1 LTNTFK
7 KITLVKKQLSN
18 KILFAMKK
26 STTFWVILIIVGIIA
41 GILST
46 ATFITIEPGERG
58 VIFRKFTTGLDKE
71 HIYKPGFKIIA
82 PWNDMHIYNVKEKQ
96 EEESMDVL
104 DKNGLN
110 VTMDVTIRFNPFYS
124 KVGYLHETFGKN
136 YINSLIIPEVRS
148 TVRRVA
154 GRYTVEEIYSTK
166 RGEVETAIK
175 NETRE
180 VLGNNYIDMQAML
193 IRSITLP
200 QQIKEA
206 IEKKLKEEQ
215 EALAYQYKLERERS
229 EAKRKEIQAEGEA
242 RANEIINQSLTPELL
257 KMRGI
262 EATLKLSESENSKVV
277 VVGGG
282 KDGLPLI
289 LGGN

>member
-1 LTNTFK
+1 
-7 KITLVKKQLSN
+7 
-18 KILFAMKK
+18 MKK
-26 STTFWVILIIVGIIA
+26 STTFWVILVIAAIIA

-46 ATFITIEPGERG
+46 ATFVTIQPGERG

-71 HIYKPGFKIIA
+71 HIYQPGFKIIA

-96 EEESMDVL
+96 KEESLDVL

-110 VTMDVTIRFNPFYS
+110 VTMDVSVRFKPFFT
-124 KVGYLHETFGKN
+124 KIGYLHETFGKS
-136 YINSLIIPEVRS
+136 YIEELVIPEVRS

-154 GRYTVEEIYSTK
+154 GRFSVEEIYST
-166 RGEVETAIK
+166 RREQVETAIK
-175 NETRE
+175 KETRQ
-180 VLGNNYIDMQAML
+180 VLEDNYINMRALL
-193 IRSITLP
+193 IRSIKLP
-200 QQIKEA
+200 EQIKAA

-215 EALAYQYKLERERS
+215 EALAYEYKLERERS
-229 EAKRKEIQAEGEA
+229 EAQRKQIQAEGEA
-242 RANEIINQSLTPELL
+242 RANEIINESLTPELL

-262 EATLKLSESENSKVV
+262 EATLKLSESKNSKVV

-282 KDGLPLI
+282 DDGLPLI